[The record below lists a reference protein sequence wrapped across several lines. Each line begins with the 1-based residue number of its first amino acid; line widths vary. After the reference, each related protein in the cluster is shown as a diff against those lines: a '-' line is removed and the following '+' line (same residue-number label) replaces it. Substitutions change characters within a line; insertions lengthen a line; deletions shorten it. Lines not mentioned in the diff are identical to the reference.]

1 MLVILAAMD
10 AAFSGDWSRI
20 GVLSKEAELGLRP
33 LLGLLGLF
41 HVVCGSVTFLDAS
54 QKGYNPVPQTLKASP
69 DLHCALIIP
78 IKQPAS
84 GTSLPVGGVVASPAH
99 LFRLVPGRQ
108 GTAEHSLDRRPPQW
122 HDLRVAE
129 LHIPCHGLNGVACD
143 GRQEFLRP
151 LTRPHLQVLAV
162 GFLATVE
169 QLYKD
174 PAE

>member
-1 MLVILAAMD
+1 MLVILAAID

-54 QKGYNPVPQTLKASP
+54 RKGYNPIPQTLKAGP
-69 DLHCALIIP
+69 DPHYTLTVS
-78 IKQPAS
+78 IKQPAF
-84 GTSLPVGGVVASPAH
+84 L
-99 LFRLVPGRQ
+99 
-108 GTAEHSLDRRPPQW
+108 HSIAWRRPARW
-122 HDLRVAE
+122 HVLSVAE
-129 LHIPCHGLNGVACD
+129 LHNPEYGLSLVGCD
-143 GRQEFLRP
+143 GRQNFLRL
-151 LTRPHLQVLAV
+151 LTRPYLQVLAV